1 MLTVRHFIVLDVP
14 KMILVIQDLM
24 TRLLKDPLWMPEP
37 LEMTLL
43 VGLILGVHVVVVT
56 GLLVSKGTT
65 APGSTPLFPWQNGRG
80 MPPWGR
86 CWRNLK

>member
-1 MLTVRHFIVLDVP
+1 MVWPGWNSTGMLTVHHLIVLHVP

-37 LEMTLL
+37 LEMILL

-56 GLLVSKGTT
+56 GLL
-65 APGSTPLFPWQNGRG
+65 
-80 MPPWGR
+80 
-86 CWRNLK
+86 

>member
-1 MLTVRHFIVLDVP
+1 MMIVMIGDHLLVWPGWNSTGMLTVRHLIVLDVP

-37 LEMTLL
+37 LEMILL

-56 GLLVSKGTT
+56 GLL
-65 APGSTPLFPWQNGRG
+65 
-80 MPPWGR
+80 
-86 CWRNLK
+86 